1 MKEAPIGIFDS
12 GVGGLTVWNEIVR
25 LLPAEDTLYLADSA
39 NAPYGERS
47 PEEILALS
55 RKNTEWLLARGCKII
70 VVACNTAT
78 TNAIAALRREY
89 PVPFIGI
96 EPAIKPA
103 ALNSQTGRIGVL
115 ATRGTLASDLFATT
129 SRNYAE
135 GIQILEQEGVG
146 LVRLIESGTLEGP
159 ELAGRLESLL
169 APMLGAGIDQ
179 LVLGCTHYPFLIP
192 ALRALLPEG
201 VKIVDCGLPVARQTR
216 AVLEGHGWLREEG
229 HQGRHELFTNAD
241 TQVIDRLL
249 QWLGYAERARFTPF

>member
-12 GVGGLTVWNEIVR
+12 GVGGLTVWHEIVR

-39 NAPYGERS
+39 NAPYGEKS

-55 RKNTEWLLARGCKII
+55 RKNTEWLLARGCKLV

-78 TNAIAALRREY
+78 TNAIASLRREY
-89 PVPFIGI
+89 PAPFIGI

-103 ALNSQTGRIGVL
+103 ALHSQTGKIGVL
-115 ATRGTLASDLFATT
+115 ATRGTLASDLFANT

-135 GIQILEQEGVG
+135 GIRILEQEGVG
-146 LVRLIESGTLEGP
+146 LVRLIESGVLEGP

-169 APMLGAGIDQ
+169 APMLEEGIDQ

-192 ALRALLPEG
+192 ALQALLPEG

-216 AVLEGHGWLREEG
+216 AVLEAKEWLREEA
-229 HQGRHELFTNAD
+229 HRGRHALYSNAD
-241 TQVIDRLL
+241 PQVMDRLL
-249 QWLGYAERARFTPF
+249 QRLGHPERARFAEF

>member
-12 GVGGLTVWNEIVR
+12 GVGGLTVWHEIVR

-39 NAPYGERS
+39 HAPYGEKS

-55 RKNTEWLLARGCKII
+55 RKNTEWLLARGCKLV

-78 TNAIAALRREY
+78 TNAIASLRREY

-103 ALNSQTGRIGVL
+103 ALHSQTGKIGVL
-115 ATRGTLASDLFATT
+115 ATRGTLASDLFANT

-135 GIQILEQEGVG
+135 GIRILEQEGVG
-146 LVRLIESGTLEGP
+146 LVRLIESGVLEGP

-169 APMLGAGIDQ
+169 APMLEAGIDQ

-216 AVLEGHGWLREEG
+216 AVLEGKGWLREEV
-229 HQGRHELFTNAD
+229 HRGRHALHSNAD
-241 TQVIDRLL
+241 PQVMDRLL
-249 QWLGYAERARFTPF
+249 QWLGHAERARFTQF